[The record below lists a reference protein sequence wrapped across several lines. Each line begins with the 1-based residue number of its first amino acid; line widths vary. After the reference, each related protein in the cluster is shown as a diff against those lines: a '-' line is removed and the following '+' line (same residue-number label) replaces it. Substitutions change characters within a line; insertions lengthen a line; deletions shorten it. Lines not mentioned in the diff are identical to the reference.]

1 MTSYSVSQNQIVT
14 AMFYFFLQYNETAL
28 DKISSTLTYAL
39 KSISTPKIHDQGAC
53 SRLADRLFRCVSK
66 LNIIMDCQGNMEK
79 VDL

>member
-14 AMFYFFLQYNETAL
+14 AVFYFFLQYTDTAR
-28 DKISSTLTYAL
+28 DKVSSKLTYAL
-39 KSISTPKIHDQGAC
+39 KSFFTSKFHDQGVC
-53 SRLADRLFRCVSK
+53 SRLADRVFPCVSK